1 VVSIRK
7 SIIAAVVGAAV
18 LATAACTTASGA
30 DGGSGS
36 PHSVVSPSRTSTQ
49 PANSPAS
56 TTPKAPK
63 TPTPPAT
70 DGPIAGTPEP
80 GIRLGSFSLDITT
93 QSGPISAGVE
103 PISVDSGETVDP
115 PHSTNKEWKTA
126 AWVQQSTFP
135 TDGDQG
141 TSYVYGHAC
150 HYHVCSFTN
159 LKNVRVGDQVTV
171 KAISGQLNYVVSRV
185 GLSPKAAKSLPSWAS
200 DSTVPN
206 RLVLVTCAF
215 EQGDNSTENIVVVA
229 KLKK

>member
-1 VVSIRK
+1 MSIRK
-7 SIIAAVVGAAV
+7 SIFAAVVGAAV

-36 PHSVVSPSRTSTQ
+36 PHPVVSPSRTSTH
-49 PANSPAS
+49 PVKSATP
-56 TTPKAPK
+56 TTP
-63 TPTPPAT
+63 TT
-70 DGPIAGTPEP
+70 DSPIAGTPEP
-80 GIRLGSFSLDITT
+80 GVRVGSFSLDIKT
-93 QSGPISAGVE
+93 QSGPISADVE
-103 PISVDSGETVDP
+103 PISVESGETVDP

-159 LKNVRVGDQVTV
+159 LKNVRVGDKVTV
-171 KAISGQLNYVVSRV
+171 NAISGEMEYVVSKV
-185 GLSPKAAKSLPSWAS
+185 GLSPKTAKSLPVWAS

-215 EQGDNSTENIVVVA
+215 EQGDTSTENIVVVA
-229 KLKK
+229 KLRK

>member
-7 SIIAAVVGAAV
+7 SIFAAVVGAAV

-36 PHSVVSPSRTSTQ
+36 PHSVVSPSRTSTH
-49 PANSPAS
+49 PVKSAAPTAPTAP
-56 TTPKAPK
+56 TTP
-63 TPTPPAT
+63 TT

-80 GIRLGSFSLDITT
+80 GIRLGSFSLDIAT
-93 QSGPISAGVE
+93 QSGPISADVE
-103 PISVDSGETVDP
+103 PISVESGETVDP

-171 KAISGQLNYVVSRV
+171 KAISGHLNYVVSRV
-185 GLSPKAAKSLPSWAS
+185 GLSPKTAKSLPSWAS
-200 DSTVPN
+200 DSTVAN

-215 EQGDNSTENIVVVA
+215 EQGDTSTENIVVVA

>member
-18 LATAACTTASGA
+18 ISTAACTTASGA
-30 DGGSGS
+30 DRGSGS
-36 PHSVVSPSRTSTQ
+36 PHPVVSPSRTSTQ
-49 PANSPAS
+49 PVKSSAP
-56 TTPKAPK
+56 TTPT
-63 TPTPPAT
+63 TPTTPT
-70 DGPIAGTPEP
+70 SDEPIAGTPEP
-80 GIRLGSFSLDITT
+80 GIREGAFSLAIKMQTG
-93 QSGPISAGVE
+93 QISADVE
-103 PISVDSGETVDP
+103 PISVESNETVDP

-150 HYHVCSFTN
+150 HYHVCAFTT
-159 LKNVRVGDQVTV
+159 LKNARVGDKVTV
-171 KAISGQLNYVVSRV
+171 DAISGQQDYVVSKV
-185 GLSPKAAKSLPSWAS
+185 GLSPKSAKSLPSWAS

-215 EQGDNSTENIVVVA
+215 EQGDDSTENIVVVA
-229 KLKK
+229 KLNK

>member
-1 VVSIRK
+1 MK
-7 SIIAAVVGAAV
+7 SAAP
-18 LATAACTTASGA
+18 TAPTA
-30 DGGSGS
+30 
-36 PHSVVSPSRTSTQ
+36 P
-49 PANSPAS
+49 
-56 TTPKAPK
+56 TTP
-63 TPTPPAT
+63 TT

-80 GIRLGSFSLDITT
+80 GVRVGSFSLDITT
-93 QSGPISAGVE
+93 QSGPISADVE
-103 PISVDSGETVDP
+103 PISVESGETVDP

-159 LKNVRVGDQVTV
+159 LKNVRVGDKVTV
-171 KAISGQLNYVVSRV
+171 DAISGEVDYVVSKV
-185 GLSPKAAKSLPSWAS
+185 GLSPKTATSLPSWAS

-215 EQGDNSTENIVVVA
+215 EQGDTSTENIVVVA

>member
-1 VVSIRK
+1 VK
-7 SIIAAVVGAAV
+7 SAAP
-18 LATAACTTASGA
+18 TAPTA
-30 DGGSGS
+30 
-36 PHSVVSPSRTSTQ
+36 P
-49 PANSPAS
+49 
-56 TTPKAPK
+56 TTP
-63 TPTPPAT
+63 TT

-93 QSGPISAGVE
+93 QSGPISADVE
-103 PISVDSGETVDP
+103 PISVESGETVDP

-159 LKNVRVGDQVTV
+159 LKNVRVGDQVAI
-171 KAISGQLNYVVSRV
+171 KAISGRLNYVVSRV
-185 GLSPKAAKSLPSWAS
+185 GLSPKTAKSLPSWAS
-200 DSTVPN
+200 DSTVPD

-215 EQGDNSTENIVVVA
+215 EQGDTSTENIVVVA